1 MSLKKL
7 FTEDVQ
13 KILTEESLIA
23 IQEAFDAK
31 VNLNVET
38 ALIEQDEIYASKLQ
52 NLVTALDK
60 DRSKKLK
67 RVVEAVD
74 KNNGAKLL
82 NVVKKYERLG
92 NKDAKNFKRQ
102 VVESVSVFLDE
113 FLAESIEEKDIKH
126 AVKNTTA
133 YNVLENLRKAL
144 AVDTVMMKESVRNG
158 ILDGK
163 SKLDKLEKEN
173 QDLKKGFKALYE
185 ENQKTEVAMILENK
199 TSKLPEAK
207 KQFLRKA
214 LGDKS
219 LKFIEENFDYT
230 SRLFDKQEKVKL
242 ASLKEEAILQRPVKP
257 DVAPYQKIVTEKVN
271 TSEHADMYVQELSRS
286 WSAKK

>member
-13 KILTEESLIA
+13 KILTVESLTA

-38 ALIEQDEIYASKLQ
+38 ALIEQDAIYATKLQ
-52 NLVTALDK
+52 TLVTALDR

-74 KNNGAKLL
+74 KNHGSKLI
-82 NVVKKYERLG
+82 NIVKKYERAG
-92 NKDAKNFKRQ
+92 KKDARVFKKQ
-102 VVESVSVFLDE
+102 VVGSVSAYLDE
-113 FLAESIEEKDIKH
+113 FLSESIDSKDIAT

-133 YNVLENLRKAL
+133 YNVLNNLRGVL
-144 AVDTVMMKESVRNG
+144 AVDSIMMRESVKTG

-163 SKLDKLEKEN
+163 TKMDKLARENKE
-173 QDLKKGFKALYE
+173 LKHSFKALYE
-185 ENQKTEVAMILENK
+185 ENQKTEIAMMLENK
-199 TSKLPEAK
+199 TSKLPESK

-230 SRLFDKQEKVKL
+230 LRLFDKQEKLKL
-242 ASLKEEAILQRPVKP
+242 VSLKEDAIQQRQTKP
-257 DVAPYQKIVTEKVN
+257 DVTPYQKVITEKIN
-271 TSEHADMYVQELSRS
+271 TSEHADMYVQELSRA
-286 WSAKK
+286 WSTKK